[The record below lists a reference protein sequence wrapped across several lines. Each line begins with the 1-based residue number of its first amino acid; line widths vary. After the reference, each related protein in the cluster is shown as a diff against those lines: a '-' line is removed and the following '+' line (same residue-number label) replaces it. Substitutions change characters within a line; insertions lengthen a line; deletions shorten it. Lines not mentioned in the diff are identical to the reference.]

1 MQQLSIIGAVAGLL
15 IVTACGPTDPTRASI
30 PFHIAVNGA
39 KPAGVEVAVA
49 IAGDAAELMK
59 PDIIANVYGQG
70 VPPLRD
76 LLDKCLEQNVPF
88 YV

>member
-1 MQQLSIIGAVAGLL
+1 MGAVPGLL
-15 IVTACGPTDPTRASI
+15 IVAASGAQDPTRASI

-39 KPAGVEVAVA
+39 RPAGTEVAVA
-49 IAGDAAELMK
+49 LAGDAPELLK
-59 PDIIANVYGQG
+59 PDITANVLGQG

-76 LLDKCLEQNVPF
+76 LLDKCLEQNVRV

>member
-1 MQQLSIIGAVAGLL
+1 MSGLL
-15 IVTACGPTDPTRASI
+15 IVTATGPEEPTRASV

-39 KPAGVEVAVA
+39 KPSGTEVAVA
-49 IAGDAAELMK
+49 LAGDAADLVK
-59 PDIIANVYGQG
+59 PDVIANVIGVG

-76 LLDKCLEQNVPF
+76 LFDKCLDQDVRV

>member
-1 MQQLSIIGAVAGLL
+1 MAGLL
-15 IVTACGPTDPTRASI
+15 IVTATGPEEPTRASV

-39 KPAGVEVAVA
+39 KPNGTAVA
-49 IAGDAAELMK
+49 IALAGDAAELVK
-59 PDIIANVYGQG
+59 PDVIANVIGVG

-76 LLDKCLEQNVPF
+76 LVDKCLEQELRV

>member
-1 MQQLSIIGAVAGLL
+1 MPGLL
-15 IVTACGPTDPTRASI
+15 IVTSAGADDPTRASV

-49 IAGDAAELMK
+49 LAGDAAELIK
-59 PDIIANVYGQG
+59 PDVIANVLGLG
-70 VPPLRD
+70 LPPLRD
-76 LLDKCLEQNVPF
+76 LLDKCLDQDVHV

>member
-1 MQQLSIIGAVAGLL
+1 VAVPGLL
-15 IVTACGPTDPTRASI
+15 IVTATGPQDPTRASV

-39 KPAGVEVAVA
+39 RPAGVEVAVVL
-49 IAGDAAELMK
+49 AGDAAELVK
-59 PDIIANVYGQG
+59 PDVIANVLGLG

-76 LLDKCLEQNVPF
+76 LIDKCLEQNVHV

>member
-1 MQQLSIIGAVAGLL
+1 VPILVAVPGLL
-15 IVTACGPTDPTRASI
+15 IVAATGPQDPTRASV

-39 KPAGVEVAVA
+39 RPSGVAVA
-49 IAGDAAELMK
+49 VALAGDAAELMK
-59 PDIIANVYGQG
+59 PDVIANVLGLG

-76 LLDKCLEQNVPF
+76 LLDKCLEQDVQF

>member
-1 MQQLSIIGAVAGLL
+1 MAGLL
-15 IVTACGPTDPTRASI
+15 IVTAAGASDPTRASV

-39 KPAGVEVAVA
+39 RPAGTEVAIA
-49 IAGDAAELMK
+49 LAGDAAELVK
-59 PDIIANVYGQG
+59 PDVIANVVGLG

-76 LLDKCLEQNVPF
+76 LIDKCIEQDLRV

>member
-1 MQQLSIIGAVAGLL
+1 MGAVAGLL
-15 IVTACGPTDPTRASI
+15 IVASTGPVDPTRASI

-39 KPAGVEVAVA
+39 RPANVEVGVA
-49 IAGDAAELMK
+49 LAGDATELMK

-70 VPPLRD
+70 VPALRD
-76 LLDKCLEQNVPF
+76 LLDKCLEQNVAF